1 MCIKILHTNPLYSI
15 RIVILCSFN
24 SPLRNNKKSLIPD
37 HEILE
42 TEMFDSLSMENA
54 KKLVSC
60 HTFNALYL
68 KYIAY

>member
-1 MCIKILHTNPLYSI
+1 M
-15 RIVILCSFN
+15 ILCSFN

-42 TEMFDSLSMENA
+42 TEIFDSLSMENA